1 MEILMEKK
9 TDFKALS
16 GKAKVQYIWDYYR
29 LRILVVVLVAAFVI
43 YLIYHYATY
52 RDPLLNVIMINVND
66 SMSADAGGFD
76 EFLEAGGYDLKNN
89 PISLNASL
97 NFPENQE
104 YTMTYNDYQV
114 LTMMVA
120 AGGQDLFFGTGEVFL
135 DYAEAGALIDLR
147 TVLSE
152 ETLAKYEDCLV
163 YSTEEGATDPYP
175 CAVRLSDNEWI
186 QKYNYYDTCY
196 FGIFYQSE
204 KQDVSGEFAEFLLN
218 YETAYAVGGDCRRN
232 RIRRFIVR
240 PAVHIFSCAQL

>member
-1 MEILMEKK
+1 MEKK
-9 TDFKALS
+9 TDFKTLS
-16 GKAKVQYIWDYYR
+16 GKAKMQYIWDYYR
-29 LRILVVVLVAAFVI
+29 LHILVAILVAAFVI
-43 YLIYHYATY
+43 SLIHHYATY
-52 RDPLLNVIMINVND
+52 REPLLNVIMINVND

-76 EFLEAGGYDLKNN
+76 EFLNAAGYDLKEN

-135 DYAEAGALIDLR
+135 DYAREGALIDLR

-152 ETLAKYEDCLV
+152 ETLTKYEDCLV
-163 YSTEEGATDPYP
+163 YSTENGETEPYP
-175 CAVRLSDNEWI
+175 CAIELSDNEWI

-218 YETAYAVGGDCRRN
+218 Y
-232 RIRRFIVR
+232 
-240 PAVHIFSCAQL
+240 